1 MDHQVA
7 LALKAFAAD
16 GACIIIFACMLGC
29 MLRQADL
36 GPELFLATITLVRF
50 FPRVFPHMLVKLI
63 IRLVRL
69 SALCTHLRRPNFLF
83 TGSLP

>member
-50 FPRVFPHMLVKLI
+50 
-63 IRLVRL
+63 
-69 SALCTHLRRPNFLF
+69 
-83 TGSLP
+83 